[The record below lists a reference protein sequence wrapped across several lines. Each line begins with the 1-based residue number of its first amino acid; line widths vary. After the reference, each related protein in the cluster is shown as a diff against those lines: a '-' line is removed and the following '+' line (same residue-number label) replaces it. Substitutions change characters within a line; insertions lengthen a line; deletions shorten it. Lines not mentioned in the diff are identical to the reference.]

1 MKNNSLFANVDFADT
16 PNLPTDFQLFQVL
29 QEAFRFIS
37 KFAGSLSIGL
47 STQSDFNLLHKV
59 PADVFGSI
67 PSHSESCAQ
76 IKRVASSR
84 QNLAALHF
92 VFGSD
97 NKYAIKAYLTKL
109 ASSTLSFFCEEV
121 RVHHGFG
128 LPILSLAAAFIP
140 PFDNKSSKA
149 LANSITLESTSDQIS
164 GHVNQSHRKDY
175 YHGCATLAASNIN
188 WKGDAIEPKTG
199 IKFPTFLEDNFS
211 LTTKLKYFVEFC
223 DYHTFSSFW
232 YFQVLVGIGSRSM
245 RIIKLKSLKLY
256 AFGLYVHPDSICE
269 KLGSKYASVP
279 VAELKNHSDFFED
292 LLRYM
297 TKRLSDVYNVTVSE
311 LCSSSIAFKMCFGYN
326 LLTQLFF
333 TLMLLGMD
341 CNNFNM
347 SEKFS
352 LQTDC
357 PRKFAINLRNK
368 NIINTN
374 LQIIS
379 ANSMIWTAAI
389 LKDNRIQELCC
400 CSFHALAALLTNIS
414 PSFCLLFSR
423 SHDCNLFFFVKG
435 VIHMLSLHHCLLAC
449 NLGHT
454 SNFMYFV
461 FFFFQ
466 LYT

>member
-37 KFAGSLSIGL
+37 KFAGSLSIWL

-211 LTTKLKYFVEFC
+211 LTTK
-223 DYHTFSSFW
+223 
-232 YFQVLVGIGSRSM
+232 VLVGIGSRSM

-292 LLRYM
+292 LLSAFEKSLR
-297 TKRLSDVYNVTVSE
+297 TRLQKMNPDTDYHCLRVFGSYFTQDIALPAGTTIDFRQTANGQLITEIGGRQVGAVHSKD
-311 LCSSSIAFKMCFGYN
+311 LCRAFFDMYIGD
-326 LLTQLFF
+326 LPV
-333 TLMLLGMD
+333 
-341 CNNFNM
+341 
-347 SEKFS
+347 S
-352 LQTDC
+352 LQAKEEVAENVAGLIRRC
-357 PRKFAINLRNK
+357 
-368 NIINTN
+368 
-374 LQIIS
+374 
-379 ANSMIWTAAI
+379 
-389 LKDNRIQELCC
+389 
-400 CSFHALAALLTNIS
+400 
-414 PSFCLLFSR
+414 
-423 SHDCNLFFFVKG
+423 
-435 VIHMLSLHHCLLAC
+435 
-449 NLGHT
+449 
-454 SNFMYFV
+454 
-461 FFFFQ
+461 
-466 LYT
+466 